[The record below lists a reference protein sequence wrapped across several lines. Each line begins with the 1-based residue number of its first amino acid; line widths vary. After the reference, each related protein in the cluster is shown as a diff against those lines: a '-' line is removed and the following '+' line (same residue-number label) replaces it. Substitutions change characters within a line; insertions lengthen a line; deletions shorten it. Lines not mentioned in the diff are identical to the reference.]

1 MITLKKPYFVLEIR
15 FLHARIYAFYFPKKA
30 FTPSHDVRFPLISID
45 FECEGLGFQSIH
57 TVPEAFTLTSEA
69 FTRAV
74 NACEGLEEQAFT
86 PENRLT
92 IRR

>member
-1 MITLKKPYFVLEIR
+1 MSSATKDTMQFAHFAPTI
-15 FLHARIYAFYFPKKA
+15 HALLYAFLSLKKA

-57 TVPEAFTLTSEA
+57 TVPEVFTLTSEA

-74 NACEGLEEQAFT
+74 NACEGLKEQAFT
-86 PENRLT
+86 PENC
-92 IRR
+92 

>member
-1 MITLKKPYFVLEIR
+1 
-15 FLHARIYAFYFPKKA
+15 FYFPKKA
-30 FTPSHDVRFPLISID
+30 FTPSHDVLFPLISIG

-69 FTRAV
+69 FTLTSEAFTPAV
-74 NACEGLEEQAFT
+74 NTCEGLKEQAFT
-86 PENRLT
+86 PENRLI